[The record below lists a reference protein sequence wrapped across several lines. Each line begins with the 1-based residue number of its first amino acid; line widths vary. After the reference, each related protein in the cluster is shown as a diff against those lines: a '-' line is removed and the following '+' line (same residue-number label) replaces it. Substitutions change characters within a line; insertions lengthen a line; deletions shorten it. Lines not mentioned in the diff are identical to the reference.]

1 MSIELIAGNLGLDL
15 ANNRH
20 RMRELDPERPYMGL
34 LEIATR
40 SGTLSTEE
48 AARLARA
55 AQRRS
60 AEALTVA
67 ARADALAAAIQ
78 RVLEAAID
86 GEATP
91 RTALA
96 TINREVALAESR
108 VRIVP
113 RAGAFERCWEVDS
126 PMDLSRPLWPL
137 AREVAELLVA
147 GQLERITICRASD
160 CDWLFLDNSRNHS
173 RRWCDM
179 GTCGNRAKVR
189 RFRARTA

>member
-96 TINREVALAESR
+96 TINREVALAESS

-113 RAGAFERCWEVDS
+113 RAGAFERW
-126 PMDLSRPLWPL
+126 
-137 AREVAELLVA
+137 
-147 GQLERITICRASD
+147 
-160 CDWLFLDNSRNHS
+160 
-173 RRWCDM
+173 
-179 GTCGNRAKVR
+179 
-189 RFRARTA
+189 